1 MIGTMHTLRWELES
15 AIRTS
20 KASPLG
26 TAKFVENR
34 MIDASTG
41 AAIWPRRLADLSFLF
56 NFEVH

>member
-1 MIGTMHTLRWELES
+1 MIGTVHTLRWELES

-34 MIDASTG
+34 KKDASLG
-41 AAIWPRRLADLSFLF
+41 VAYMAKALGRLVFTFQL
-56 NFEVH
+56 